1 MISHRHD
8 PSRPATPGPRT
19 LRSRPTHKIPDRPG
33 RHPDPQ
39 SREFDWAS
47 YEELV
52 KDIYEAL
59 GRAQGV
65 TIECWGRRCT
75 VRVAGGVPRQ
85 VDVLTRHVVGER
97 MYRTAI
103 SCKWWNERV
112 DVAHVSDF
120 ALTVQD
126 AQLSKGVIVSKMGF
140 TVPATNLARA
150 KGIELVEL
158 RNPLDADW
166 EGSITHVQG
175 EIVYCPPPEF
185 RYSLSMT
192 KPGIDPR
199 RRECQGRPIHFAT
212 SPDQLV
218 ITEPGMQSTTLLQQA
233 RSAFPDVVDGAEFAI
248 DFQRGTTLTMLG
260 DEDHP
265 AYGAFLQRVTVQ
277 IRVPVPLRTEIEV
290 NAADHIYM
298 IMESLLD
305 GRRFN
310 ITSDGEII
318 ELS

>member
-1 MISHRHD
+1 M
-8 PSRPATPGPRT
+8 
-19 LRSRPTHKIPDRPG
+19 PTAG

-39 SREFDWAS
+39 SEEFDWAS

-59 GRAQGV
+59 GRADGV

-85 VDVLTRHVVGER
+85 VDVLTSHVVGER
-97 MYRTAI
+97 LYRTAV

-120 ALTVQD
+120 ALIVQD
-126 AQLSKGVIVSKMGF
+126 AQLSKGIIVSKMGF
-140 TVPATNLARA
+140 TAPACNLARA

-158 RNPLDADW
+158 RNPLDTDW

-175 EIVYCPPPEF
+175 EIVYCPPSEF
-185 RYSLSMT
+185 RYGLSVR
-192 KPGIDPR
+192 KQGVDPR
-199 RRECQGRPIHFAT
+199 PLEDHGRPMLFAS
-212 SPDQLV
+212 SPDRLV
-218 ITEPGMQSTTLLQQA
+218 ITEPEGRSETLLERVRNEHPQ
-233 RSAFPDVVDGAEFAI
+233 VVDGAKFAI
-248 DFQRGTTLTMLG
+248 DFPHGTTLTMPD
-260 DEDHP
+260 DEDHL
-265 AYGAFLQRVTVQ
+265 AHGAFLQRVTVQ
-277 IRVPVPLRTEIEV
+277 IRVPAPLRTEIEV

-298 IMESLLD
+298 IMESLFD

-310 ITSDGEII
+310 ITRDGEII

>member
-1 MISHRHD
+1 M
-8 PSRPATPGPRT
+8 
-19 LRSRPTHKIPDRPG
+19 PTAG
-33 RHPDPQ
+33 RHADPQ
-39 SREFDWAS
+39 SREFNWVS

-59 GRAQGV
+59 GRAEGV
-65 TIECWGRRCT
+65 TIECWGRGCT

-97 MYRTAI
+97 SYRTAI

-126 AQLSKGVIVSKMGF
+126 AQVSKGIIVSKMGF
-140 TVPATNLARA
+140 TAPALNLARA
-150 KGIELVEL
+150 KDIELVEL

-166 EGSITHVQG
+166 EGSITHVRG

-192 KPGIDPR
+192 KHGVDPGPR
-199 RRECQGRPIHFAT
+199 ETHGQPMHFAS
-212 SPDQLV
+212 SPDRLLINQ
-218 ITEPGMQSTTLLQQA
+218 PDGHCTTLLQRA
-233 RSAFPDVVDGAEFAI
+233 HSAHPQIVDGAEFAI
-248 DFQRGTTLTMLG
+248 DFPHGTTLTMPD

-265 AYGAFLQRVTVQ
+265 ANGASLQRVTVQ
-277 IRVPVPLRTEIEV
+277 ISLPAPLRSEIAI

-298 IMESLLD
+298 IMES
-305 GRRFN
+305 RACA
-310 ITSDGEII
+310 
-318 ELS
+318 